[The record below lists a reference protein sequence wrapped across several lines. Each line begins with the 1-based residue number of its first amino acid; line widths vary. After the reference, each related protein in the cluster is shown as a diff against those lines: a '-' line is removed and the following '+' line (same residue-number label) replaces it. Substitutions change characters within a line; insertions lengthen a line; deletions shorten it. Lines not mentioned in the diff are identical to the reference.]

1 MTPILDHPLRYK
13 LANEL
18 HARPFP
24 AIQAPCHAAYLAIT
38 RDAEAEVGQVDA
50 ERRHLLQLL
59 DRFGAPH
66 PAPGATHYFGEIGKL
81 FLKWEQHTEF
91 VTYTLFG
98 EGVADRPFDGTT
110 FGLFPQEWLSVAP
123 GQRLSSALF
132 RIEINQNEEDIRAKL
147 RKWFVSESLAVNVT
161 NSGKVIVAG
170 DFRIDPAGHTRFAAF
185 VAPETRA
192 HEIGQVIQR
201 ACEIETYKAIAMQ
214 GFSMVRELR
223 DDLSRI
229 DGRLNELALEMA
241 NDEVPAD
248 KTLAELLQLSAEL
261 EHLMAQSSFRFAG
274 TAAYSSIVWDRVKV
288 MTDNRFAERQTFS
301 EFMIRRFEPAMR
313 TVKSTETRLSNMSQR
328 ARRVAE
334 LLRTRVDVE
343 RSAQNQKLLES
354 MNRRAD
360 LQLRLQKTVEGLSV
374 VAISYYAL
382 NLAGY
387 FLMPA
392 AKSAG
397 LDKASLMAAL
407 VPVVVV
413 SVWWVVRKIRNS
425 VH

>member
-18 HARPFP
+18 HARPIP
-24 AIQAPCHAAYLAIT
+24 SVDAPCHAAYLAIT
-38 RDAEAEVGQVDA
+38 RVADGSMSEGDA

-59 DRFGAPH
+59 DRYGAQH
-66 PAPGATHYFGEIGKL
+66 PAPGATHYFGEIGQLK
-81 FLKWEQHTEF
+81 LKWEQHTEF

-98 EGVADRPFDGTT
+98 SGVADRPFDGTT
-110 FGLFPQEWLSVAP
+110 FGLFPQDWLAKAP

-132 RIEINQNEEDIRAKL
+132 RIEVDQNEEDIRAKL
-147 RKWFVSESLAVNVT
+147 RKWFVSESLAVNVMS
-161 NSGKVIVAG
+161 SGKVVVAG

-185 VAPETRA
+185 VSRETRA

-201 ACEIETYKAIAMQ
+201 TCEIETYKAIAMQ

-223 DDLSRI
+223 DRLNNI
-229 DGRLNELALEMA
+229 EGRLNELALEMA
-241 NDEVPAD
+241 SDEVPAE
-248 KTLAELLQLSAEL
+248 KTLANLLQQSAEL
-261 EHLMAQSSFRFAG
+261 EHLMAKSSFRFAG
-274 TAAYSSIVWDRVKV
+274 TAAYASIVWDRVNMMKE
-288 MTDNRFAERQTFS
+288 NRFAERQTFS

-313 TVKSTETRLSNMSQR
+313 TVKSAETRLNNMSQR

-343 RSAQNQKLLES
+343 RSAQNQKLLEN

-360 LQLRLQKTVEGLSV
+360 MQLQLQKTVEGLSV

-387 FLMPA
+387 FLMPVAKA
-392 AKSAG
+392 AELDKVWLMAG
-397 LDKASLMAAL
+397 LM
-407 VPVVVV
+407 PVVVA
-413 SVWWVVRKIRNS
+413 SVWWVVRNIRNS
-425 VH
+425 LH